1 MIKEEWIQKIA
12 EGDRDTFRDF
22 YQEAAEPVY
31 SFILSLTR
39 DAYEAE
45 DLMQDTFLCVWDRA
59 EDYEPQGKPLA
70 WVFTIARHL
79 CYMRFRQRR
88 RETELPGGDK
98 DKEEGEISPELEQA
112 PERKVLSDA
121 LDSLREEERQ
131 IVLLHAAA
139 GLKHREVASA
149 LGLPLATELSKY
161 NRSMKKLQRI
171 LQK

>member
-1 MIKEEWIQKIA
+1 MKEEWIQKIA

-22 YQEAAEPVY
+22 YKEAAGPVY

-39 DAYEAE
+39 DAHEAE

-59 EDYEPQGKPLA
+59 GDYEPQGKPLA

-88 RETELPGGDK
+88 RETELSEW
-98 DKEEGEISPELEQA
+98 DKEGDGEIYAALEQA

-121 LDSLREEERQ
+121 LAALREEDRQ

-161 NRSMKKLQRI
+161 NRSMKKLQKI

>member
-1 MIKEEWIQKIA
+1 MKEEWIQKIA

-22 YQEAAEPVY
+22 YKEAAGPVY

-39 DAYEAE
+39 DAHEAE

-70 WVFTIARHL
+70 WV
-79 CYMRFRQRR
+79 RFRQRR
-88 RETELPGGDK
+88 RETELSEW
-98 DKEEGEISPELEQA
+98 DKEEEGEVYAALEQA

-121 LDSLREEERQ
+121 LAALREEDRQ

-161 NRSMKKLQRI
+161 NRSMKKLQKI

>member
-1 MIKEEWIQKIA
+1 
-12 EGDRDTFRDF
+12 
-22 YQEAAEPVY
+22 
-31 SFILSLTR
+31 
-39 DAYEAE
+39 
-45 DLMQDTFLCVWDRA
+45 MQDTFLCVWDRA
-59 EDYEPQGKPLA
+59 GDYEPQGKPLA

-88 RETELPGGDK
+88 RETELSEW
-98 DKEEGEISPELEQA
+98 DKEEEGEVYAALEQA

-121 LDSLREEERQ
+121 LAALREEDRQ

-161 NRSMKKLQRI
+161 NRSMKKLQKI